1 MPLNRPEA
9 QSMVMEIVDQMALQD
24 GFTREEIIRVLWR
37 ETVQTAIRDAIT
49 TDRVLEARR

>member
-1 MPLNRPEA
+1 
-9 QSMVMEIVDQMALQD
+9 MVMEIVDQMVLQD

-37 ETVQTAIRDAIT
+37 EAVQKAIRDAIT